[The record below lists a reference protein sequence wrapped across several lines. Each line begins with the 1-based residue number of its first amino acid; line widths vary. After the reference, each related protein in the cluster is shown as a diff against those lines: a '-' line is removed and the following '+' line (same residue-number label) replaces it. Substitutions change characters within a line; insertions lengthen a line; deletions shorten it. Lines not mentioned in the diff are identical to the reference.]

1 MKIPEVFD
9 TIRPFEPEELP
20 AAYDRL
26 LADPGFQAVLEY
38 LYPNVPVEAIGMKM
52 RQCTTS
58 LDFQ

>member
-26 LADPGFQAVLEY
+26 LADPGFQAVLAY
-38 LYPNVPVEAIGMKM
+38 LYEDEAVHHQSRLPEDILLHL
-52 RQCTTS
+52 S
-58 LDFQ
+58 